1 MKLATI
7 ILLFLPGFLPGQ
19 LLHEGAYI
27 RPDSVLELLSEMDDD
42 AMNLDQ
48 VMAKGVALLKL
59 SQYDSSLAI
68 LVSIENRFPD
78 RTDADKIEVS
88 YLLAR
93 CYYFKGDYSPAILNI
108 LEGVALAEQIV
119 SDKDI
124 VLTKRFAGE
133 LYRASDNPDLAQ
145 RYLNEALTLGYE
157 INDRLGIAYSL
168 NRLGVVAYQNQNHE
182 KADSLFQ
189 LSMPIAI
196 ALNDMN
202 VISMNLNDMGEVYN
216 NQRDFQRSL
225 ALYQQAL
232 ELPLGLDMRINTQ
245 INVARTYVSM
255 GKYNDGIASAQEA
268 LDAANEAEI
277 LTLAV
282 DAARAIAD
290 GYMFQGMHEQG
301 IKYYRKYMNYRGKLF
316 EEKKNAEIL
325 ELETRYETEKN
336 KLLVEAKDIEIKQ
349 QESRIRLFVLGSL
362 LLACLLLVIA
372 YFFIRSRKLQRD
384 LAALNQTKDKLFAI
398 VSHDLRN
405 ALTSFEGIGGIIC
418 KYVERKEYEKVGR
431 VVQEFDKESR
441 QVYQLLDNLLNWS
454 ITQLKDVPFQPV
466 SLSLKSHVE
475 KSCQLFEGIANQK
488 GVRIDV
494 DLESELAVKADP
506 NALSLIFRN
515 FISNA
520 IKYTPSGGLITISA
534 NRKNDKVEILI
545 SDNGIGFSKK
555 QLTEIQSANGM
566 ISKVGTDGEQGTGLG
581 LTLCLEYLDM
591 HNSILSTEPNIP
603 TGTIFKFELALA
615 A

>member
-1 MKLATI
+1 MKFTLITLLLIPAFLFGQTI
-7 ILLFLPGFLPGQ
+7 R
-19 LLHEGAYI
+19 HDAYV
-27 RPDSVLELLSEMDDD
+27 RPDSVLVILSATNDELDMDQ
-42 AMNLDQ
+42 A
-48 VMAKGVALLKL
+48 MAKGIALLRS
-59 SQYDSSLAI
+59 SQYDSSISTLQQIKRRFTA
-68 LVSIENRFPD
+68 LSSTDQIEL
-78 RTDADKIEVS
+78 S
-88 YLLAR
+88 YLFAR

-108 LEGVALAEQIV
+108 LEGVALAEKIG
-119 SDKDI
+119 SKKDI
-124 VLTKRFAGE
+124 VFTKRFAGE
-133 LYRASDNPDLAQ
+133 LYRASDNPELAQ

-168 NRLGVVAYQNQNHE
+168 NRLGVVAYQNQNHQ

-225 ALYQQAL
+225 ALYQQTL

-290 GYMFQGMHEQG
+290 GYMFQGMHEEG

-316 EEKKNAEIL
+316 EEQKNAEIL

-349 QESRIRLFVLGSL
+349 QESRIRLFVLGSF

-372 YFFIRSRKLQRD
+372 YFFIRSQKLQRD

-405 ALTSFEGIGGIIC
+405 ALTSFEGIGVIIG
-418 KYVERKEYEKVGR
+418 KYVERKEYEKVSR

-454 ITQLKDVPFQPV
+454 VTQLKDATIQPV
-466 SLSLKSHVE
+466 SLQLREYVE
-475 KSCQLFEGIANQK
+475 KTYQLFEGIANQK

-494 DLESELAVKADP
+494 DLESELAVMADP
-506 NALSLIFRN
+506 NALSLILRN

-520 IKYTPSGGLITISA
+520 IKFSSEGGIITVNA
-534 NRKNDKVEILI
+534 NRKSDKVEIII
-545 SDNGIGFSKK
+545 SDTGIGFSQS
-555 QLTEIQSANGM
+555 QLVELQSTNG
-566 ISKVGTDGEQGTGLG
+566 IVSRVGTSGEQGTGLG
-581 LTLCLEYLDM
+581 LTLCLEYLKL
-591 HNSILSTEPNIP
+591 HGSQLSTEPNIP
-603 TGTIFKFELALA
+603 TGTVFKFELAVA